1 MLKNVLRCAHFPPG
15 SPSLSKRTDYGAS
28 CVAKIRPFANRP
40 GWIGF
45 KQTFCIHIILQ
56 QCFGNKMM
64 KYLYGYGPCAALESA
79 FVPAR
84 FSSVFSLRGFRHEPV
99 IWFKVYLSEF
109 FYESMTSLRKRVS
122 IKSHI
127 TARSA
132 GFPIALKHII
142 CFKGLFVNTSHS
154 VKPHFSLK
162 FTNVRVTYNQEK
174 KIQCIYGSCKG
185 KQTANQ

>member
-1 MLKNVLRCAHFPPG
+1 MVMGHVLLLSLLLYLPG
-15 SPSLSKRTDYGAS
+15 
-28 CVAKIRPFANRP
+28 F
-40 GWIGF
+40 
-45 KQTFCIHIILQ
+45 LQ
-56 QCFGNKMM
+56 F
-64 KYLYGYGPCAALESA
+64 
-79 FVPAR
+79 
-84 FSSVFSLRGFRHEPV
+84 FSSGVLDTSQCPRM

-122 IKSHI
+122 IKLHI

-142 CFKGLFVNTSHS
+142 CFKGLFVNTRYS
-154 VKPHFSLK
+154 VKPHFNLK
-162 FTNVRVTYNQEK
+162 FTNVRVTYKQEK